1 MNIFRQ
7 IAAVITLNFKS
18 LPSRARPSLVIVVG
32 MACVIG
38 VLVSAMSLDVGY
50 ENAEQRAGDP
60 GVAIILP
67 AAATREG
74 DSTRPH
80 DSIGPILSLPG
91 IRKDA
96 DGSAVADAEFIYFIR
111 ANRKPNGVNFLL
123 LRGIGRKGLELRPQL
138 KIVAGRMFKSG
149 ARELIVGAAAA
160 QQFEHL
166 TVGEKVILQDGE
178 WPVVGT
184 FTTGGDIREGEI
196 IGDADTLM
204 AAARHGNF
212 NSVTVRLDT
221 PAAFGVLQHALA
233 ANPALAAQ
241 AERLPD
247 YYRRTS
253 GDTAGLFRAIAYMM
267 GGIMA
272 LGALFGSLNTMYS
285 AVASRTQEIG
295 TLRALGFGGL
305 AIAVSVIAEALLLSL
320 TGAVIGIAIAGTL
333 FGGVHYSFAS
343 ALFDLT
349 VSPALMALGIG
360 WALGVAFLG
369 GLLPSIRA
377 ARLPIIYALR
387 AT

>member
-7 IAAVITLNFKS
+7 IAAVTVLSIKS

-38 VLVSAMSLDVGY
+38 VLVSAMSLDAGY
-50 ENAEQRAGDP
+50 VNAELRAGDP
-60 GVAIILP
+60 GKAIVLP
-67 AAATREG
+67 AAANREG
-74 DSTRPH
+74 DSTLPH

-91 IRKDA
+91 IRKDS
-96 DGSAVADAEFIYFIR
+96 DGSAVAEAEFIYFIR
-111 ANRKPNGVNFLL
+111 AARKPNGVNFLL
-123 LRGIGRKGLELRPQL
+123 LRGIGRKGLELRPEL
-138 KIVAGRMFKSG
+138 KIVAGRMFRPG
-149 ARELIVGAAAA
+149 ARELIVGAAAR

-166 TVGEKVILQDGE
+166 AVGDKVILQDGE

-184 FTTGGDIREGEI
+184 FATAGDIREGEI

-204 AAARHGNF
+204 AAARHANF
-212 NSVTVRLDT
+212 NSVTVQLDT
-221 PAAFGVLQHALA
+221 PNSFGVLQNALA
-233 ANPALAAQ
+233 ANPALGAQ
-241 AERLPD
+241 AERLSD

-253 GDTAGLFRAIAYMM
+253 GDTAGLFQAIAFMM

-285 AVASRTQEIG
+285 AVAARTQEIG

-320 TGAVIGIAIAGTL
+320 TGAVIGIAIAWTL

-343 ALFDLT
+343 ALFNLT
-349 VSPALMALGIG
+349 VSPGLIGLGIA
-360 WALGVAFLG
+360 WALIVALLG
-369 GLLPSIRA
+369 GLLPAIRA
-377 ARLPIIYALR
+377 ARLPIVAALR